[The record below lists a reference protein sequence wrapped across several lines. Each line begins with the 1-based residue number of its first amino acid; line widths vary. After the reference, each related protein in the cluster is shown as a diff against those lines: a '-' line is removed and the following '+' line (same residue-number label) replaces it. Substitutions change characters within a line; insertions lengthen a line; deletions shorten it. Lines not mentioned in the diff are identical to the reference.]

1 MSLNA
6 YMNKYGSENNARQYV
21 IMYLVSKCYI
31 NLNIPKELT
40 QREYT
45 TETRETY
52 INFKTSLCELYSN
65 VSLNQIESHY
75 TKVV

>member
-1 MSLNA
+1 
-6 YMNKYGSENNARQYV
+6 MNMNYYGSENTAWQYV

-31 NLNIPKELT
+31 NLNIPKEHT
-40 QREYT
+40 KRIYNR
-45 TETRETY
+45 ETRETY

-75 TKVV
+75 TKVI